1 MSQRIPKAAV
11 RVLDEGVLCYVAVR
25 TAHGPHLTPLVYTFH
40 AGRLWVT
47 TARGSVKARAWRN
60 APEVAG
66 MVRHGDMAI
75 TFRGRVATYDALDPL
90 SWAGAVVSA
99 PRLARAAAKFSLKNA
114 RFFAGYA
121 VDANKVPLSWTP
133 PGRVFAAIRLTAG
146 RVIDGKDRR
155 TLGRWGDWPAGVD
168 YHKEFRPL
176 AQARGLD
183 LRVPASVRKAIGASG
198 RGALAL
204 EGAESEL
211 TVLPAEWHRTGA
223 TYEAV
228 LPASILELANARA
241 ESAAALT
248 VDRASSWRA
257 AAMTGLLLQGKAQ
270 LFSTEAT
277 TRGRKALLHRIG
289 DATHPMALARIRP
302 DRLVWWQG
310 WTSGTVLAMAG
321 AAS

>member
-1 MSQRIPKAAV
+1 VSQRMPKAAA
-11 RVLDEGVLCYVAVR
+11 RLLDEGVLCYVAVR

-47 TARGSVKARAWRN
+47 TARGSVKARAWRK

-66 MVRHGDMAI
+66 MVRDGDTAV

-90 SWAGAVVSA
+90 SWPGAVVSA

-121 VDANKVPLSWTP
+121 VDANRVPLSWTP

-146 RVIDGKDRR
+146 WVIDGKDGR
-155 TLGRWGDWPAGVD
+155 TLGRWGEWPAGAD
-168 YHKEFRPL
+168 YRKEFRPPPP
-176 AQARGLD
+176 AKGLGRRIPK
-183 LRVPASVRKAIGASG
+183 LIREAIGTSG
-198 RGALAL
+198 HGALAL
-204 EGAESEL
+204 EGIESEL

-223 TYEAV
+223 TYEAI
-228 LPASILELANARA
+228 LPAPIMELAHARRD
-241 ESAAALT
+241 SAAALT

-257 AAMTGLLLQGKAQ
+257 AEMTGLLLQGEAQ

-277 TRGRKALLHRIG
+277 TRGRKSLLDRISDG
-289 DATHPMALARIRP
+289 TEPMALARIRP
-302 DRLVWWQG
+302 HRLVWWQG
-310 WTSGTVLAMAG
+310 WTSGTVTPMGG